1 MARQRPLFVDWP
13 AWQTL
18 PTNVHQQVEQVLAN
32 MYLEVVTTSS
42 DPKEVPTTSE
52 RCDERSTD

>member
-13 AWQTL
+13 AWQRL
-18 PTNVHQQVEQVLAN
+18 PTEVCQQIEQVLAN
-32 MYLEVVTTSS
+32 MYLEVVTTSNDS
-42 DPKEVPTTSE
+42 KEAPDTPE